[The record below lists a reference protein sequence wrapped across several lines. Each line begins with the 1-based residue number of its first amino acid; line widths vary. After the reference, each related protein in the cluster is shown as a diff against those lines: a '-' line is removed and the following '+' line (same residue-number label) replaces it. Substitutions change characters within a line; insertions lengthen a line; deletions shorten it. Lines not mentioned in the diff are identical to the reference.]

1 MNEQWLEELPK
12 VLWAHRTTKR
22 RPTMQT
28 PFKLMFGSE
37 AIIPTEVGLPTLKM
51 DIAELT
57 SENEL
62 QLAQN
67 LDLIKETRDI
77 AAL

>member
-1 MNEQWLEELPK
+1 
-12 VLWAHRTTKR
+12 
-22 RPTMQT
+22 
-28 PFKLMFGSE
+28 MFGFE

-77 AAL
+77 AALQIEKYQKMVQQFHATKVWPRKFQEGD